1 MVSHQ
6 SLTVLLTPGCQRIIC
21 CNLSGLHNL
30 TSDYP
35 FLIVYSVTDT
45 LPQGC
50 DQLCSWMQCGRGIMI
65 YWTLRERVKHF
76 YSYLTL
82 VTGQWTGSVRSQSG
96 QRQGGHNP
104 ELAASM
110 EGSQQDP
117 VSVKVEIR
125 DQHCTEKYSSLAQQ
139 PCLWFCCDSS
149 TIYINKPTN
158 PFITLNKHGLP
169 KILTDLTHMTG
180 C

>member
-50 DQLCSWMQCGRGIMI
+50 DQLCSGMQCGRGIMI

-125 DQHCTEKYSSLAQQ
+125 TSIVQK
-139 PCLWFCCDSS
+139 S
-149 TIYINKPTN
+149 TPPWHNNHAYGFAVILQLSISTN
-158 PFITLNKHGLP
+158 QRTLS
-169 KILTDLTHMTG
+169 
-180 C
+180 

>member
-6 SLTVLLTPGCQRIIC
+6 SLTVLLTPSPGCQRIIC

-30 TSDYP
+30 NSDYP

-45 LPQGC
+45 FPQGC
-50 DQLCSWMQCGRGIMI
+50 DQLCSGMQCGRGIMI
-65 YWTLRERVKHF
+65 YWTLRERVEHF

-82 VTGQWTGSVRSQSG
+82 VTDQGLRSQCG

-117 VSVKVEIR
+117 LLDKVEIR
-125 DQHCTEKYSSLAQQ
+125 EQLCTESTPHWNHNHTCS
-139 PCLWFCCDSS
+139 CDV
-149 TIYINKPTN
+149 
-158 PFITLNKHGLP
+158 LL
-169 KILTDLTHMTG
+169 
-180 C
+180 

>member
-45 LPQGC
+45 FPQGC
-50 DQLCSWMQCGRGIMI
+50 DQLCSGMQCGRGIMI
-65 YWTLRERVKHF
+65 YWTLRERVEHF

-82 VTGQWTGSVRSQSG
+82 VTDQGLRSQCG

-110 EGSQQDP
+110 EGSQQ
-117 VSVKVEIR
+117 SR
-125 DQHCTEKYSSLAQQ
+125 NQGAALYRKYSSLKPQ
-139 PCLWFCCDSS
+139 PYLFLWCASLTIS
-149 TIYINKPTN
+149 TNQR
-158 PFITLNKHGLP
+158 TLS
-169 KILTDLTHMTG
+169 
-180 C
+180 